1 MLELDLFLEKMG
13 LSPVEKSRGA
23 KLYECPESRLEE
35 AFFTLKNHFGF
46 FYLLG
51 KNLTGKKFVGETD
64 AVCHWLLCPET
75 GECLGLKT
83 PLAAHE
89 QVSPVA
95 SACSCSSTFFKNAPA
110 MDPGAGVSRLQALA
124 QIGPNKSVEASE
136 IDEAAREAFFLKG
149 PFNPLGDLEVVA
161 ESVDMRLTRCR
172 LAAGEPLKGF
182 GRRLRG
188 LSAYKAAQAL
198 LKLDAEEGFHW
209 SSLFYQALERGNDIV
224 VPDKGQA
231 IRMIFMELSRI
242 VSHSRFIAS
251 VAWELQAGAFY
262 QEALEWASKI
272 EKLRILYSG
281 NWLNL
286 GVLTLGGVSKE
297 APSNWI
303 STCINELG
311 ELELKILAAEEK
323 MAKSVFWRQTSN
335 VAPATADSLVA
346 WGVTGPDLRASGVN
360 FDLRKRAS
368 FYLYDEVEFNVA
380 IGVDG
385 TLFDRLLVRFEEMV
399 QSISIIVQLLN
410 NLPSGETVADKV
422 DHFSKFDPREENADQ
437 ELKKAARQEWLLK
450 DGLYHAHA
458 ESCGGVISVFAN
470 VRENKV
476 ETASVQG
483 NDAAK
488 IRFMEELVPGCER
501 ENLVLFLKSFQVNL
515 KNTETRE

>member
-1 MLELDLFLEKMG
+1 
-13 LSPVEKSRGA
+13 
-23 KLYECPESRLEE
+23 
-35 AFFTLKNHFGF
+35 
-46 FYLLG
+46 
-51 KNLTGKKFVGETD
+51 
-64 AVCHWLLCPET
+64 
-75 GECLGLKT
+75 
-83 PLAAHE
+83 
-89 QVSPVA
+89 
-95 SACSCSSTFFKNAPA
+95 
-110 MDPGAGVSRLQALA
+110 
-124 QIGPNKSVEASE
+124 
-136 IDEAAREAFFLKG
+136 
-149 PFNPLGDLEVVA
+149 
-161 ESVDMRLTRCR
+161 
-172 LAAGEPLKGF
+172 
-182 GRRLRG
+182 
-188 LSAYKAAQAL
+188 
-198 LKLDAEEGFHW
+198 
-209 SSLFYQALERGNDIV
+209 
-224 VPDKGQA
+224 
-231 IRMIFMELSRI
+231 MIFLELSRI

-251 VAWELQAGAFY
+251 IAWELQAGSFY

-281 NWLNL
+281 NWLHL

-303 STCINELG
+303 STCISELG

-410 NLPSGETVADKV
+410 NLPPGETVADKV

-515 KNTETRE
+515 KNTETRK